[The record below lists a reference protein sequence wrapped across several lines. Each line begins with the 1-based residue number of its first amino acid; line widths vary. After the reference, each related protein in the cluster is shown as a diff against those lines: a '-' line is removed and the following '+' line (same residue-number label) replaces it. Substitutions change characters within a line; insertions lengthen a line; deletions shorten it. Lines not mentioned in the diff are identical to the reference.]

1 LKIEEAKKKKEEE
14 EEERRTTTTTHDDAE
29 IFPLLF
35 VLKNWLDG
43 GIQTSQDDCV
53 LI

>member
-14 EEERRTTTTTHDDAE
+14 EEERTTTTHDDAE

-43 GIQTSQDDCV
+43 GIQTSQDDFV